1 MMSIKQ
7 KLTGK
12 PSIDRPWMQY
22 YPQEMIENLTVP
34 NSTIYEY
41 LMYNCP
47 GDDVVAIHYYGR
59 DITWKQIKEETDKV
73 ARALKAVGFGEND
86 EIPMFLRSVPEFISL
101 LLGAEKIGAS
111 LLCRD
116 NTIEENV
123 AAVKKAGA
131 KIIFAHDFLSQEDF
145 NKFRACG
152 VREAILLSPLRS
164 ADKSTLPD
172 YSWDFLNSQ
181 YTDYPAYGP
190 CTMTWDDFL
199 ALGENYTGE
208 VEAPKDIHRPLFR
221 AYTSGS
227 TGPSKQVVHSAF
239 SMVGAV
245 QQMNFYGSSDQ
256 FRPTWMVTLL
266 PPSLVAV
273 VVSMVLLPLASNKLL
288 ILCPFVAAEDVD
300 LEMMRYRPNCWPLI
314 PMFIELVMRNG
325 RVPDDYDMSHLMQ
338 HR

>member
-86 EIPMFLRSVPEFISL
+86 EIPMFLRSVPEFIFL

-123 AAVKKAGA
+123 EAVKKAGA

-145 NKFRACG
+145 N
-152 VREAILLSPLRS
+152 
-164 ADKSTLPD
+164 
-172 YSWDFLNSQ
+172 
-181 YTDYPAYGP
+181 
-190 CTMTWDDFL
+190 
-199 ALGENYTGE
+199 
-208 VEAPKDIHRPLFR
+208 
-221 AYTSGS
+221 
-227 TGPSKQVVHSAF
+227 
-239 SMVGAV
+239 
-245 QQMNFYGSSDQ
+245 
-256 FRPTWMVTLL
+256 
-266 PPSLVAV
+266 
-273 VVSMVLLPLASNKLL
+273 
-288 ILCPFVAAEDVD
+288 
-300 LEMMRYRPNCWPLI
+300 
-314 PMFIELVMRNG
+314 
-325 RVPDDYDMSHLMQ
+325 
-338 HR
+338 

>member
-34 NSTIYEY
+34 NSTLYEY

-86 EIPMFLRSVPEFISL
+86 EIPMFLRSVPEFIFL

-172 YSWDFLNSQ
+172 YSWDFLASNSLPSHSVQ
-181 YTDYPAYGP
+181 ET
-190 CTMTWDDFL
+190 
-199 ALGENYTGE
+199 
-208 VEAPKDIHRPLFR
+208 V
-221 AYTSGS
+221 TSAS
-227 TGPSKQVVHSAF
+227 VL
-239 SMVGAV
+239 
-245 QQMNFYGSSDQ
+245 SS
-256 FRPTWMVTLL
+256 FH
-266 PPSLVAV
+266 VAV
-273 VVSMVLLPLASNKLL
+273 AFPYVCSAVSPSGRDDCASKH
-288 ILCPFVAAEDVD
+288 FV
-300 LEMMRYRPNCWPLI
+300 
-314 PMFIELVMRNG
+314 
-325 RVPDDYDMSHLMQ
+325 HK
-338 HR
+338 

>member
-34 NSTIYEY
+34 NSTLYEY

-86 EIPMFLRSVPEFISL
+86 EIPMFLRSVPEFIFL

-131 KIIFAHDFLSQEDF
+131 KIIFAHDFLSHVTVNDIPVNSLSSSCCAETVLYSLTSVILSDP
-145 NKFRACG
+145 KSYLK
-152 VREAILLSPLRS
+152 ILLL
-164 ADKSTLPD
+164 TLK
-172 YSWDFLNSQ
+172 YN
-181 YTDYPAYGP
+181 
-190 CTMTWDDFL
+190 
-199 ALGENYTGE
+199 AL
-208 VEAPKDIHRPLFR
+208 L
-221 AYTSGS
+221 
-227 TGPSKQVVHSAF
+227 
-239 SMVGAV
+239 
-245 QQMNFYGSSDQ
+245 
-256 FRPTWMVTLL
+256 
-266 PPSLVAV
+266 
-273 VVSMVLLPLASNKLL
+273 
-288 ILCPFVAAEDVD
+288 
-300 LEMMRYRPNCWPLI
+300 
-314 PMFIELVMRNG
+314 
-325 RVPDDYDMSHLMQ
+325 
-338 HR
+338 

>member
-1 MMSIKQ
+1 MSIKQ

-22 YPQEMIENLTVP
+22 YPQEMIKNLTVP

-86 EIPMFLRSVPEFISL
+86 EIPMFLRSVPEFIFL
-101 LLGAEKIGAS
+101 LLGAEKIR
-111 LLCRD
+111 LLYFVE
-116 NTIEENV
+116 IIQL
-123 AAVKKAGA
+123 KKMLQLSR
-131 KIIFAHDFLSQEDF
+131 KLEQNNFAHDFLSQEDF

-199 ALGENYTGE
+199 ALGENYTG
-208 VEAPKDIHRPLFR
+208 R
-221 AYTSGS
+221 
-227 TGPSKQVVHSAF
+227 
-239 SMVGAV
+239 
-245 QQMNFYGSSDQ
+245 
-256 FRPTWMVTLL
+256 
-266 PPSLVAV
+266 
-273 VVSMVLLPLASNKLL
+273 
-288 ILCPFVAAEDVD
+288 
-300 LEMMRYRPNCWPLI
+300 
-314 PMFIELVMRNG
+314 
-325 RVPDDYDMSHLMQ
+325 
-338 HR
+338 